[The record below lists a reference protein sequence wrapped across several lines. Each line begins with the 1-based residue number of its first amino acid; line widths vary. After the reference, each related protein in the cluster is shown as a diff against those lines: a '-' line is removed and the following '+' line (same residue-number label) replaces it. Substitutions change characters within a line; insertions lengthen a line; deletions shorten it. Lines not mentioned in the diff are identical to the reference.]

1 MSDEDSKSEPFVMI
15 NDEKAAIKDLNE
27 EQLYLVRQIQNCSTK
42 LGSLRMEL
50 DQLQAA
56 QEYFK
61 NKLSLSIQKKQKQK
75 IG

>member
-15 NDEKAAIKDLNE
+15 NDEKTAIKDLNE
-27 EQLYLVRQIQNCSTK
+27 EQLYLVRQIQSCSTK
-42 LGSLRMEL
+42 IGSLRMEL

-56 QEYFK
+56 QAYFK